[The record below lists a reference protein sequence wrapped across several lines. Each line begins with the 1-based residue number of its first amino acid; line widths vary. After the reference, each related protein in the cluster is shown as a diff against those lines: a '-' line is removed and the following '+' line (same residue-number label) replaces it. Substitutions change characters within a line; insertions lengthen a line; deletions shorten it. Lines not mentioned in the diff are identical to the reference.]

1 MIARGK
7 SSVEFSKVFLRS
19 SAAISGPKE
28 KKGPLGEF
36 FDYSYDDPY
45 CRTEN
50 WEQAEIQLQ
59 KDAMQLALKK
69 IGLEFTDIRV
79 VVGGDLNNQ
88 LAITNYALRDFDV
101 PYLGV
106 YSACSTCTQSIA
118 LASMLVDSGYGE
130 NILTIT
136 SSHNSTSE
144 RQFRYPTEYG
154 GQKPYSDWSWCCYHF
169 KYSLSNQNYKGNN
182 RQNSRSKSFGYTRYG
197 TNNGSCCS
205 NDIKT
210 TFRRFSN

>member
-154 GQKPYSDWSWCCYHF
+154 GQKP
-169 KYSLSNQNYKGNN
+169 NQ
-182 RQNSRSKSFGYTRYG
+182 
-197 TNNGSCCS
+197 
-205 NDIKT
+205 
-210 TFRRFSN
+210 